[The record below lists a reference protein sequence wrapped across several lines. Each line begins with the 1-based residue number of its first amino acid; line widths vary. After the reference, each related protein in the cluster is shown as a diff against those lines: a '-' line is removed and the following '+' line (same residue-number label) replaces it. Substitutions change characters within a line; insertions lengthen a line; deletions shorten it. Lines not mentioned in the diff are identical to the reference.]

1 MTTENPAP
9 APDFVFVP
17 ELPDLI
23 DPGEYADYLEGRLIR
38 VEIRVSEQ
46 GVEVLGDGLRP
57 AWVEDLLTELG
68 GGPIEGMLCG

>member
-1 MTTENPAP
+1 MPAEHPAP

-17 ELPDLI
+17 DLPDLI
-23 DPGEYADYLEGRLIR
+23 DPGEYAEHPEGRLVR
-38 VEIRVSEQ
+38 VEIRVTAR

-57 AWVEDLLTELG
+57 AWVEDMLAELG